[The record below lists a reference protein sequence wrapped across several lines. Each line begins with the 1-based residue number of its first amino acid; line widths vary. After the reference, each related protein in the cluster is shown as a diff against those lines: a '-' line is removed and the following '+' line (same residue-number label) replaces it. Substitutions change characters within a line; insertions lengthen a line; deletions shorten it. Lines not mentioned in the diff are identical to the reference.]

1 MFGVDA
7 EPNGLSPIENNYTTT
22 SHLIM
27 SSMLETL
34 VVFDKDQQTQ
44 PYLAE
49 SITPTNLASKW
60 TIKLKPKK
68 FHRRGRR

>member
-1 MFGVDA
+1 MLRRRRAERA
-7 EPNGLSPIENNYTTT
+7 EPDREQLRDH

-49 SITPTNLASKW
+49 SITPTNLVLKW
-60 TIKLKPKK
+60 TIN
-68 FHRRGRR
+68 R